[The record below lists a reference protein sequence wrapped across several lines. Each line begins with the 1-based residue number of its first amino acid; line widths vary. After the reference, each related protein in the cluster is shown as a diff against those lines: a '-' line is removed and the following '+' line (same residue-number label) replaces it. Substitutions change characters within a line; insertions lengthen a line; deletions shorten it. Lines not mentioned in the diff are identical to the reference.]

1 MGLFRRNKKEKKNNE
16 YVVTEERLTEITHD
30 GVEVQVGMGVHGADE
45 IVAGAMMGNTGKL
58 IAMSN
63 YGKLKYTD
71 NRLYFNEDSIMFRT
85 GEKFMFDEIYRW
97 EKRNVSFIHAE
108 FSLITTSG
116 EIPLK
121 ATNKDFLA
129 IIKLFE
135 IIPAEYYEKMEAME
149 QEAEAEK
156 ENAKNESDM
165 DRLIRLGELH
175 ERGLLSDEEFQEAKE
190 KLLKWCLI

>member
-1 MGLFRRNKKEKKNNE
+1 MGLFRRNKKEDKKDE
-16 YVVTEERLTEITHD
+16 YIVTEERLNEITND
-30 GVEVQVGMGVHGADE
+30 GVDVQVGIGVHGADE
-45 IVAGAMMGNTGKL
+45 IVAGAMMGSTGKL

-97 EKRNVSFIHAE
+97 EKRNVSFMHTE

-121 ATNKDFLA
+121 VTNKDFLA

-135 IIPAEYYEKMEAME
+135 IIPAEYYEKLEAME

-156 ENAKNESDM
+156 VADKNESEV

-175 ERGLLSDEEFQEAKE
+175 ERGLLSDEEFAQAKA
-190 KLLKWCLI
+190 KLLK

>member
-1 MGLFRRNKKEKKNNE
+1 MGLFRRNKKEDKKDE
-16 YVVTEERLTEITHD
+16 YIVTEERLNEITND
-30 GVEVQVGMGVHGADE
+30 GVDVQVGIGVHGADE
-45 IVAGAMMGNTGKL
+45 IVAGAMMGSTGKL

-63 YGKLKYTD
+63 YGKLKYAD

-85 GEKFMFDEIYRW
+85 GERFMFDEIYRW
-97 EKRNVSFIHAE
+97 EKRNVSFMHTE

-121 ATNKDFLA
+121 VTNKDFLA

-135 IIPAEYYEKMEAME
+135 IIPAEYYEKLEAME

-156 ENAKNESDM
+156 VIDKNESEV

-190 KLLKWCLI
+190 KLLF

>member
-1 MGLFRRNKKEKKNNE
+1 MGLFRRNKKEDKKDE
-16 YVVTEERLTEITHD
+16 YIVTEERLNEIIND
-30 GVEVQVGMGVHGADE
+30 GVDVQVGVGVHGADE
-45 IVAGAMMGNTGKL
+45 IVAGAMMGSTGKL

-97 EKRNVSFIHAE
+97 EKRNVSFIHTE

-121 ATNKDFLA
+121 VTNKDFLA

-135 IIPAEYYEKMEAME
+135 IIPAEYYEKLEAME
-149 QEAEAEK
+149 QEAENIE
-156 ENAKNESDM
+156 EQNKNESDM

-175 ERGLLSDEEFQEAKE
+175 ERGLLSDEEFAQAKA
-190 KLLKWCLI
+190 KLLK

>member
-1 MGLFRRNKKEKKNNE
+1 MGLFRRNKKEDKKDE
-16 YVVTEERLTEITHD
+16 YIVTEERLNEITND
-30 GVEVQVGMGVHGADE
+30 GVDVQVGIGVHGADE
-45 IVAGAMMGNTGKL
+45 IVAGAMMGSTGKL

-97 EKRNVSFIHAE
+97 EKRNVSFMHTE

-121 ATNKDFLA
+121 VTNKDFLA

-135 IIPAEYYEKMEAME
+135 IIPAEYYEKLEAME
-149 QEAEAEK
+149 QEAENSE
-156 ENAKNESDM
+156 EQNKNESEV

-175 ERGLLSDEEFQEAKE
+175 ERGLLSDEEFAQAKA
-190 KLLKWCLI
+190 KLLK

>member
-1 MGLFRRNKKEKKNNE
+1 MGLFRRNKKEDKKDE
-16 YVVTEERLTEITHD
+16 YIVTEERLNEITND
-30 GVEVQVGMGVHGADE
+30 GVDVQVGIGVHGADE
-45 IVAGAMMGNTGKL
+45 IVAGAMMGSTGKL

-97 EKRNVSFIHAE
+97 EKRNVSFIHTE

-121 ATNKDFLA
+121 VTNKDFLA

-135 IIPAEYYEKMEAME
+135 IIPAEYYEKLEAME
-149 QEAEAEK
+149 QEAENSE
-156 ENAKNESDM
+156 EQNKNESDM

-175 ERGLLSDEEFQEAKE
+175 ERGLLSDEEFVQAKA
-190 KLLKWCLI
+190 KLLK

>member
-1 MGLFRRNKKEKKNNE
+1 MGLFRRNKKEDKKDE
-16 YVVTEERLTEITHD
+16 YIVTEERLNEITNE
-30 GVEVQVGMGVHGADE
+30 GVDVQVGIGVHGADE
-45 IVAGAMMGNTGKL
+45 IVAGAMMGSTGKL

-97 EKRNVSFIHAE
+97 EKRNVSFMHTE

-121 ATNKDFLA
+121 VTNKDFLA

-135 IIPAEYYEKMEAME
+135 IIPAEYYEKLEAME

-156 ENAKNESDM
+156 VADKNESEV

-175 ERGLLSDEEFQEAKE
+175 ERGLLSDEEFAQAKA
-190 KLLKWCLI
+190 KLLK

>member
-1 MGLFRRNKKEKKNNE
+1 MGLFRRNKKEDKKDE
-16 YVVTEERLTEITHD
+16 YIVTEERLNEITND
-30 GVEVQVGMGVHGADE
+30 GVDVQVGIGVHGADE
-45 IVAGAMMGNTGKL
+45 IVAGAMMGSTGKL

-85 GEKFMFDEIYRW
+85 GERFMFDEIYRW
-97 EKRNVSFIHAE
+97 EKRNVSFMHTE

-121 ATNKDFLA
+121 VTNKDFLA

-135 IIPAEYYEKMEAME
+135 IIPAEYYEKLEAME
-149 QEAEAEK
+149 QEAENSE
-156 ENAKNESDM
+156 EQNKNESEV

-175 ERGLLSDEEFQEAKE
+175 ERGLLSDEEFTQAKA
-190 KLLKWCLI
+190 KLLK

>member
-1 MGLFRRNKKEKKNNE
+1 MGLFRRNKKEDKKDE
-16 YVVTEERLTEITHD
+16 YIVTEERLNEITND
-30 GVEVQVGMGVHGADE
+30 GVDVQVGIGVHGADE
-45 IVAGAMMGNTGKL
+45 IVAGAMMGSTGKL

-85 GEKFMFDEIYRW
+85 GERFMFDEIYRW
-97 EKRNVSFIHAE
+97 EKRNVSFMHTE

-121 ATNKDFLA
+121 VTNKDFLA

-135 IIPAEYYEKMEAME
+135 IIPAEYYEKLEAME
-149 QEAEAEK
+149 QEAENSE
-156 ENAKNESDM
+156 EQNKNESDM

-175 ERGLLSDEEFQEAKE
+175 ERGLLSDEEFAQAKA
-190 KLLKWCLI
+190 KLLK

>member
-71 NRLYFNEDSIMFRT
+71 HRF
-85 GEKFMFDEIYRW
+85 
-97 EKRNVSFIHAE
+97 
-108 FSLITTSG
+108 
-116 EIPLK
+116 
-121 ATNKDFLA
+121 
-129 IIKLFE
+129 
-135 IIPAEYYEKMEAME
+135 
-149 QEAEAEK
+149 
-156 ENAKNESDM
+156 
-165 DRLIRLGELH
+165 
-175 ERGLLSDEEFQEAKE
+175 
-190 KLLKWCLI
+190 